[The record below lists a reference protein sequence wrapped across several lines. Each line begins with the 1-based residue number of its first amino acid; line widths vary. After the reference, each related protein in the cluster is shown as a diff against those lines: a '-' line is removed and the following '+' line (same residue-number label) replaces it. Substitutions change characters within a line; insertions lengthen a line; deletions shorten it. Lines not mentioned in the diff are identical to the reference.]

1 MDTTDPVRVGVV
13 GCGFQGLMMAAA
25 VMRSDS
31 LRLVAGVDPD
41 EEALRRVAELGAS
54 VATYG
59 SMTDL
64 LETADVDAVVI
75 ATPHDYL
82 APTALAAIRAGKHV
96 LIEKPMALDEA
107 QAKEVEFAAASAG
120 VTCMVGYSFR
130 FGMGRFVHD
139 PFAAGMFGDLV
150 AITGSICLPRLDEG
164 WMSVQASGGGPLLYV
179 GCHLVDL
186 VLWLT
191 GEEPLSVTAAVTR
204 RPQSGVDD
212 TSALQLQFTG
222 GRLAQLLVTQ
232 SASGFGYDLQVI
244 GTAGSIRLRGRDFR
258 HYEVEAHSKT
268 AGGAAEPTVQRPASD
283 GDPIDLMFVPE
294 LAEFADAIE
303 HRRSP
308 AITASDARRVLRVL
322 DAVAESGRTR
332 QAAVLGVPMLAAN

>member
-13 GCGFQGLMMAAA
+13 GCGFQGLILAAA

-59 SMTDL
+59 SITDL

-120 VTCMVGYSFR
+120 VTCMVGYFIPVRHGAFR
-130 FGMGRFVHD
+130 
-139 PFAAGMFGDLV
+139 A
-150 AITGSICLPRLDEG
+150 
-164 WMSVQASGGGPLLYV
+164 
-179 GCHLVDL
+179 
-186 VLWLT
+186 
-191 GEEPLSVTAAVTR
+191 
-204 RPQSGVDD
+204 
-212 TSALQLQFTG
+212 
-222 GRLAQLLVTQ
+222 
-232 SASGFGYDLQVI
+232 
-244 GTAGSIRLRGRDFR
+244 
-258 HYEVEAHSKT
+258 
-268 AGGAAEPTVQRPASD
+268 
-283 GDPIDLMFVPE
+283 
-294 LAEFADAIE
+294 
-303 HRRSP
+303 
-308 AITASDARRVLRVL
+308 
-322 DAVAESGRTR
+322 
-332 QAAVLGVPMLAAN
+332 

>member
-1 MDTTDPVRVGVV
+1 MDTTDLVPVAVV
-13 GCGFQGLMMAAA
+13 GCGFHGLTMAAA
-25 VMRSDS
+25 VLRSDS

-41 EEALRRVAELGAS
+41 EEALRRVAELDVS
-54 VATYG
+54 IATYG
-59 SMTDL
+59 STTDL

-75 ATPHDYL
+75 ATPHDCL

-107 QAKEVEFAAASAG
+107 QARQVEFAAASAG

-139 PFAAGMFGDLV
+139 PFAAGLVGDLV
-150 AITGSICLPRLDEG
+150 AITGSIGLPRLDDG
-164 WMSVQASGGGPLLYV
+164 WMSVQESGGGPLLYV

-186 VLWLT
+186 ILWLT
-191 GEEPLSVTAAVTR
+191 GEEPQSVTAAVTR

-212 TSALQLQFTG
+212 TSAVQLQFTG
-222 GRLAQLLVTQ
+222 DRLAQLLVTQ
-232 SASGFGYDLQVI
+232 SAPGFGYDLQVI
-244 GTAGSIRLRGRDFR
+244 GSAGSIKLRGRDFR
-258 HYEVEAHSKT
+258 HYEVEVHSMT
-268 AGGAAEPTVQRPASD
+268 AGADAEPTVQRPASD
-283 GDPIDLMFVPE
+283 GEPIDLMFVPE

-303 HRRSP
+303 HGRSP

-332 QAAVLGVPMLAAN
+332 QAAVLGVPMLAAY